1 MSHQKSRY
9 EHDPPRIFKQLQPKK
24 QIWTGRILMIHMG
37 GGYPRLHTKPLCWRE
52 IYTFILCAEIL
63 WCIFV
68 GWVGFWKHSLHT
80 KHVRMILFCP
90 RNMNGTVSNWKKV
103 VEFACSWK
111 THIYIYIC
119 CGLGGQPPHKFVAV
133 KKHVIIENWN
143 GLLNDF
149 QYLGTW
155 HTYTCV
161 ESGYHQR
168 SSTRSNAQTPCEA
181 FWSYK

>member
-37 GGYPRLHTKPLCWRE
+37 GGHPRLHTKPLCWRE

-90 RNMNGTVSNWKKV
+90 RNMNGTVLEKGCWICMQLKNIY
-103 VEFACSWK
+103 
-111 THIYIYIC
+111 IYIYIC

-133 KKHVIIENWN
+133 KKTCNNWKLKRSTKWLPIPWNMTYIHMCRIWIPSEII
-143 GLLNDF
+143 
-149 QYLGTW
+149 
-155 HTYTCV
+155 H
-161 ESGYHQR
+161 
-168 SSTRSNAQTPCEA
+168 
-181 FWSYK
+181 

>member
-111 THIYIYIC
+111 THIYIHMLWTRWTTSPQVRGRKKTCNNWKLKRSTKWLPIPWNMTYIHMC
-119 CGLGGQPPHKFVAV
+119 RIWIPSE
-133 KKHVIIENWN
+133 II
-143 GLLNDF
+143 
-149 QYLGTW
+149 
-155 HTYTCV
+155 H
-161 ESGYHQR
+161 
-168 SSTRSNAQTPCEA
+168 
-181 FWSYK
+181 